1 MNMSNYN
8 HEEESETVKE
18 ILADLELHLNTETT
32 SETEHEKHKAESIKR
47 VMVGDKFVSGLP
59 INTIRHLIIPCILA
73 FLLYRNLSSLFAYG
87 SGMMVGL
94 NVISILFFTS
104 VAVCAS
110 FNFLKAQIALRAS
123 TFEHRTCV
131 AKISLRRILL
141 EGGDAEGSF
150 LLRRQGLILELVAGL
165 VLPTMVFIVTYVL
178 MDTLNIF
185 AVNVVYVVLALVV
198 LIAFLNVPINAMRA
212 RAMEELKRFM

>member
-1 MNMSNYN
+1 MNMSNYI
-8 HEEESETVKE
+8 HEEESETVKQ
-18 ILADLELHLNTETT
+18 ILADLELHLNTETA
-32 SETEHEKHKAESIKR
+32 SETDHEKQKSESIKR
-47 VMVGDKFVSGLP
+47 VMVGDRFVSGLP

-87 SGMMVGL
+87 SGMMVVL

-110 FNFLKAQIALRAS
+110 FNFLKTQIALRAS
-123 TFEHRTCV
+123 TFEQRTSV

-141 EGGDAEGSF
+141 EGDDAEGSF

-165 VLPTMVFIVTYVL
+165 VLPTMVFMVTYVV

-198 LIAFLNVPINAMRA
+198 LIAFLNVQINAMRA

>member
-1 MNMSNYN
+1 MNMSIYN
-8 HEEESETVKE
+8 HEEDSLELKQ
-18 ILADLELHLNTETT
+18 ILADLELHLNSETT
-32 SETEHEKHKAESIKR
+32 SESDHEKHKAESIKR

-73 FLLYRNLSSLFAYG
+73 FLLYRNLSSLFAGG
-87 SGMMVGL
+87 SGMMTGL

-110 FNFLKAQIALRAS
+110 FNFLKKQIALRAS
-123 TFEHRTCV
+123 SFEQRTSI
-131 AKISLRRILL
+131 AKITLRRILL
-141 EGGDAEGSF
+141 EGGDEDGSY
-150 LLRRQGLILELVAGL
+150 LLRRQGLILELFAGL
-165 VLPTMVFIVTYVL
+165 VLPTMVFMVVYVV

-198 LIAFLNVPINAMRA
+198 VLAFLNVPINAMRA
-212 RAMEELKRFM
+212 KAVQELKRFM

>member
-1 MNMSNYN
+1 MSNYN
-8 HEEESETVKE
+8 HEEESPELKQN
-18 ILADLELHLNTETT
+18 LADLELHLNSETT
-32 SETEHEKHKAESIKR
+32 SETDHEKHKAESFKR

-94 NVISILFFTS
+94 NGVSILFFTS

-123 TFEHRTCV
+123 TFEQRTSV

-165 VLPTMVFIVTYVL
+165 VLPTMVFMVTYVV

>member
-1 MNMSNYN
+1 MSNYN
-8 HEEESETVKE
+8 HEEESEAVKQ
-18 ILADLELHLNTETT
+18 ILADLQAQWDEKP
-32 SETEHEKHKAESIKR
+32 SEAEAKFKPAER
-47 VMVGDKFVSGLP
+47 VLVGDKYVSGLP

-73 FLLYRNLSSLFAYG
+73 FLLYRNLSSLFAGG

-123 TFEHRTCV
+123 TFEQSTSV

-165 VLPTMVFIVTYVL
+165 VLPTMVFIVSYVV

-198 LIAFLNVPINAMRA
+198 LIAFLNVPIHSMRA
-212 RAMEELKRFM
+212 RALEELKRFM

>member
-8 HEEESETVKE
+8 HEEESTELKQ
-18 ILADLELHLNTETT
+18 ILADLELHLKTETV
-32 SETEHEKHKAESIKR
+32 SETDHEKHKAESIKR

-73 FLLYRNLSSLFAYG
+73 FLIYRNLSSLFAYG
-87 SGMMVGL
+87 SGMMVVL

-123 TFEHRTCV
+123 TFEQRTNV

-165 VLPTMVFIVTYVL
+165 VLPTMVFIVTYVV

-212 RAMEELKRFM
+212 RALEELKRFM